1 MPSRVGE
8 RGQITL
14 EKAIREELG
23 VYAGDLAIQRVENG
37 RVVVEFVPAPHR
49 RSVAGVLKDRVR
61 RRPDD
66 ERWDDGF
73 VAQYPNA
80 AAFLEM
86 IKDPEYQRAVVN
98 RTAALADSRL
108 VRFAPRAVGE
118 GF

>member
-49 RSVAGVLKDRVR
+49 RSLAGALKDRVGGLPADEEWGR
-61 RRPDD
+61 LKDAAESTPDPD
-66 ERWDDGF
+66 
-73 VAQYPNA
+73 
-80 AAFLEM
+80 L
-86 IKDPEYQRAVVN
+86 
-98 RTAALADSRL
+98 T
-108 VRFAPRAVGE
+108 
-118 GF
+118 